1 MEDRASR
8 WSNHRNSRRARS
20 ASSHGSDALG
30 TLGIEDDDDGNISGD
45 QDSHAD
51 TTTPVIPPKHRLRG
65 RLASK

>member
-20 ASSHGSDALG
+20 TSSHGSDALG
-30 TLGIEDDDDGNISGD
+30 TLGIEDDDDDVINGD
-45 QDSHAD
+45 QDGHAD
-51 TTTPVIPPKHRLRG
+51 TDAPVVPPKHRPRS